1 MKLKHAESK
10 QSIDVRDDMVD
21 VYLSQGWEAV
31 EEKAAA
37 PKSKDD

>member
-1 MKLKHAESK
+1 MKLKHPDAK

-31 EEKAAA
+31 EEKSST
-37 PKSKDD
+37 PKPKDD